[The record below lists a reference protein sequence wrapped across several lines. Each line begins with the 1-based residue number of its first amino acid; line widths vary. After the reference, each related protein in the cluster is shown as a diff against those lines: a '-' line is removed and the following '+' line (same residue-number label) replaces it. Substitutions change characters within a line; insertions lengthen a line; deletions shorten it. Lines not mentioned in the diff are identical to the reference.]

1 MRPVRYALPHQP
13 VPVVAGRAG
22 RVEHVKMAI
31 QGLAVRP
38 AVAEAPPEP
47 APSWVAELPPARR
60 RHLRWWLWLGAGL
73 TASTL
78 VVGGITRLTESGL
91 SIVDWA
97 PIVGAVPPLND
108 AAWHEAFA
116 RYQHYPQYVILRPD
130 MTLAEF
136 KHIYFWEYLHRM
148 IGRLIGL
155 VFLIPFIWFLIRG
168 YFNGPLLRRVLLL
181 FVLGGLQGLMGWY
194 MVSSGLVDRPE
205 VSHYRLAA
213 HLLLAMTIFGCCIW
227 FANDLLARPRQ
238 RIAPDRRTVLLRAL
252 TGFGAL
258 LVIQI
263 AWGAFVAGLNA
274 GFAYNTFPLMNGRL
288 LPPNGRSQKP
298 VLINLVD
305 NAATVQWVH
314 RVLATVILL
323 SVLAL
328 FVKVRRDP
336 GLAPFHRWTAALV
349 GMTMLQFGLGVATL
363 LSFVKIGLGVAH
375 QANALLTV
383 GVLLIFLH
391 RVWQSGS
398 LDRDGDRDQDAVAM
412 I

>member
-1 MRPVRYALPHQP
+1 
-13 VPVVAGRAG
+13 
-22 RVEHVKMAI
+22 MAI
-31 QGLAVRP
+31 QRLAVKP
-38 AVAEAPPEP
+38 AVAEAPPEH
-47 APSWVAELPPARR
+47 APSWVAALPAARR

-97 PIVGAVPPLND
+97 PIVGAIPPLND
-108 AAWHEAFA
+108 AGWHEAFA
-116 RYQHYPQYVILRPD
+116 RYQRYPQYAILRPD

-238 RIAPDRRTVLLRAL
+238 CIAPDRRAFLLRAL

-263 AWGAFVAGLNA
+263 TWGAFVAGLNA
-274 GFAYNTFPLMNGRL
+274 GFAYNTFPLMNGSL
-288 LPPNGRSQKP
+288 LPPNGWSQKP

-314 RVLATVILL
+314 RVLATIILV
-323 SVLAL
+323 SVFAL
-328 FVKVRRDP
+328 FVTVRREP
-336 GLAPFHRWTAALV
+336 GLAPFHRWSAALV
-349 GMTMLQFGLGVATL
+349 GMIFLQIGLGVATL
-363 LSFVKIGLGVAH
+363 LSFVTIGLAVAH

-383 GVLLIFLH
+383 GLLLIFLH
-391 RVWQSGS
+391 EVWQSGP
-398 LDRDGDRDQDAVAM
+398 DRQGGEPAPGDAA